1 MKRKR
6 TQVTGVVTNRVVCQV
21 PGRKITIEKVD
32 DDGFYILV
40 PLRRGRDL
48 FLYGDLAGDLTLDF
62 HPRNRDECRLATFD
76 EVIALIDGV
85 HANTAARKRS
95 TRPTHNRSARM
106 PRSKKEVI
114 R

>member
-6 TQVTGVVTNRVVCQV
+6 TQVIGIVTDRVECQM

-48 FLYGDLAGDLTLDF
+48 FLYGDLAGDLTFDL
-62 HPRNRDECRLATFD
+62 HPRNRDECRVARFD
-76 EVIALIDGV
+76 EVVALIDGV
-85 HANTAARKRS
+85 HAGTAARKSS

-114 R
+114 K